1 MDLQRL
7 RPALALL
14 NPKSSA
20 TGGVWSCTSARDSGG
35 SAAARPGTVTTAL
48 HETLTAI
55 HQGHMPDAHGRVRH
69 W

>member
-1 MDLQRL
+1 MIVHERPRQR
-7 RPALALL
+7 
-14 NPKSSA
+14 
-20 TGGVWSCTSARDSGG
+20 G

-69 W
+69 